1 MSGLAGR
8 EGNGPKMADRLYYQ
22 DSFVAEFDAQVI
34 SCIPAGDLFCVVL
47 DRTGFYPASGG
58 QPFDTGRLGDAAVLE
73 VAESEGGEIVHT
85 TDRALPVGAVHGSI
99 DWPRRFD
106 HMQQHTGQHLLSAIF
121 VSLFGY
127 ATASFHLGREASAID
142 LAAAQSG
149 ISPAQLAAAEQRVN
163 EIIFEDRPV
172 AVRYGTREELAAAGV
187 RKEVQ
192 REGLLRAIE
201 IEGIELQPCGGTHVR
216 RTGQI
221 GMMLL
226 RKCEKQKGNWR
237 VEFVC
242 GGRALA
248 AAREDRR
255 LLLESARA
263 LGGAAGDVPAL
274 VARAAEERRQSDRQR
289 KELQSRLAGYEA
301 RSLWEEA
308 AAGSGGVRIVQRV
321 LEGAEADYLR
331 LLATR
336 VVEHGRGVALLGARP
351 GGHVVFAQTA
361 GLAGDMNLVLRSALA
376 GTGGKGG
383 GTRDFA
389 QGSCPD
395 PAAPG
400 RLEGILGAAAA
411 RLSSNAAAG

>member
-1 MSGLAGR
+1 MT
-8 EGNGPKMADRLYYQ
+8 DRLYYQ
-22 DSFVAEFDAQVI
+22 DSFLEEFDAQLI
-34 SCIPAGDLFCVVL
+34 SCIPAGELFRVVL
-47 DRTGFYPASGG
+47 DRTAFYPTSGG
-58 QPFDTGRLGDAAVLE
+58 QPSDTGRLGGAAVLE
-73 VAESEGGEIVHT
+73 VAEAEGGEIVHT
-85 TDRALPVGAVHGSI
+85 TDRGLPAGAVHGSI

-142 LAAAQSG
+142 LAAQPSG

-221 GMMLL
+221 GMLLL

-274 VARAAEERRQSDRQR
+274 VARAAEERRQNERQR
-289 KELQSRLAGYEA
+289 KELQSRLAAYEA

-308 AAGSGGVRIVQRV
+308 AAGRGSVRTVQRV

-336 VVEHGRGVALLGARP
+336 IVELGRGVALLGARP
-351 GGHVVFAQTA
+351 GGHLVFAQAA
-361 GLAGDMNLVLRSALA
+361 GLAGDMNVVLRAVLA
-376 GTGGKGG
+376 ETGGKGG

-395 PAAPG
+395 PTAPG
-400 RLEGILGAAAA
+400 RLEGILEAANA

>member
-172 AVRYGTREELAAAGV
+172 AVRYGTRQELAAAGV

>member
-1 MSGLAGR
+1 VDQAPSAGVYA
-8 EGNGPKMADRLYYQ
+8 ADRLYYHE
-22 DSFVAEFDAQVI
+22 SFLVEFDAQVV
-34 SCIPAGDLFCVVL
+34 SCSPSGGRFRVVL
-47 DRTGFYPASGG
+47 DRTAFYPTSGG

-73 VAESEGGEIVHT
+73 VAEAEGGEIVHT
-85 TDRALPVGAVHGSI
+85 TDRALPPGAVHGAI

-127 ATASFHLGREASAID
+127 ATVSFHLGREISAID
-142 LAAAQSG
+142 LAAPQGG
-149 ISPAQLAAAEQRVN
+149 IPPAQLASAEQRVN

-172 AVRYGTREELAAAGV
+172 TVRFGMREELAMAGV

-201 IEGIELQPCGGTHVR
+201 IEGIELQPCGGTHVA

-263 LGGAAGDVPAL
+263 LGGAAGDLPAL
-274 VARAAEERRQSDRQR
+274 VARAAEERRQSDRHR
-289 KELQSRLAGYEA
+289 KELQSRLAAYEA
-301 RSLWEEA
+301 QSIWEEA
-308 AAGSGGVRIVQRV
+308 PAGNDGVRVVRRV

-336 VVEHGRGVALLGARP
+336 IVELGRGVALLGARP
-351 GGHVVFAQTA
+351 GGHLVFAQTA
-361 GLAGDMNLVLRSALA
+361 GLAGDMNAVLRAALSGA
-376 GTGGKGG
+376 GGKGG

-395 PAAPG
+395 PATPG
-400 RLEGILGAAAA
+400 RLEGILDAANA
-411 RLSSNAAAG
+411 RLSSNATAG